1 MIKPKISIIVPTL
14 NEEKN
19 IKDFLDSLEKQTWTN
34 FEIIVVDGGSTD
46 KTINI
51 AESHQTKIIV
61 KKELRE
67 FPSRNIGA
75 KMACGEILLFTCA
88 DVTFPS
94 DFLAKI
100 DQNFDD
106 LGLLAL
112 TGPDIPQGA
121 LL

>member
-61 KKELRE
+61 KKELR
-67 FPSRNIGA
+67 
-75 KMACGEILLFTCA
+75 
-88 DVTFPS
+88 
-94 DFLAKI
+94 
-100 DQNFDD
+100 
-106 LGLLAL
+106 
-112 TGPDIPQGA
+112 
-121 LL
+121 